1 MVELLV
7 ISILCILAIVIAI
20 LIRYAICH
28 DLKKSVQDVM
38 RFVKKLFKEIW
49 EELFGSSDNNICYPV
64 RFGADE
70 FGIIRANY
78 VNHYFESIYSL
89 FDEKGTF
96 CTRIDEITNPNIIV
110 YYIKIQIQKNKNNI
124 NLEDL
129 KDLLQN
135 RLEKMVEESFNKHGI
150 YVPSFQ
156 YLDFEFDQENSPQL
170 LYIRFA
176 KNPDGI
182 VDLHNQKEQ
191 RLIVRRNSKNIQQN
205 DFVANWEDDECN
217 ENRH

>member
-78 VNHYFESIYSL
+78 VNHYIESIYSL

-182 VDLHNQKEQ
+182 VDLLNQ
-191 RLIVRRNSKNIQQN
+191 
-205 DFVANWEDDECN
+205 
-217 ENRH
+217 

>member
-1 MVELLV
+1 M
-7 ISILCILAIVIAI
+7 
-20 LIRYAICH
+20 
-28 DLKKSVQDVM
+28 
-38 RFVKKLFKEIW
+38 
-49 EELFGSSDNNICYPV
+49 
-64 RFGADE
+64 
-70 FGIIRANY
+70 
-78 VNHYFESIYSL
+78 
-89 FDEKGTF
+89 
-96 CTRIDEITNPNIIV
+96 

-205 DFVANWEDDECN
+205 DFVADWEDDECN

>member
-1 MVELLV
+1 MKVLLALTI
-7 ISILCILAIVIAI
+7 ISIWFILVAICVKYT
-20 LIRYAICH
+20 LCH
-28 DLKKSVQDVM
+28 DLKKSVRDVM
-38 RFVKKLFKEIW
+38 HFVKKLFKEIW
-49 EELFGSSDNNICYPV
+49 EELFGSSNNNICYPV

-70 FGIIRANY
+70 FGIIRPNY
-78 VNHYFESIYSL
+78 VNLYFKSIYSL
-89 FDEKGTF
+89 FDEEGTF
-96 CTRIDEITNPNIIV
+96 CTGIDEMTNPNIIE
-110 YYIKIQIQKNKNNI
+110 YYIKIKIQKNKNNI

-150 YVPSFQ
+150 YVPSSQ

-205 DFVANWEDDECN
+205 DFTADWEDGEFN
-217 ENRH
+217 GNRP

>member
-135 RLEKMVEESFNKHGI
+135 RLEKMVEE
-150 YVPSFQ
+150 
-156 YLDFEFDQENSPQL
+156 
-170 LYIRFA
+170 
-176 KNPDGI
+176 NPDGI

-205 DFVANWEDDECN
+205 DFVADWEDDECN

>member
-1 MVELLV
+1 MVELII

-28 DLKKSVQDVM
+28 DLKKSVKDIINFL
-38 RFVKKLFKEIW
+38 RKLLKEIW
-49 EELFGSSDNNICYPV
+49 EELFGSSNNNICYPV

-70 FGIIRANY
+70 FGIIRPNY
-78 VNHYFESIYSL
+78 VNLYFKSIYSL
-89 FDEKGTF
+89 FDEEGTF
-96 CTRIDEITNPNIIV
+96 CTGIDEMTNPHIIE
-110 YYIKIQIQKNKNNI
+110 YYIKIKIQKNKNTI

-150 YVPSFQ
+150 YVPSSQ

-205 DFVANWEDDECN
+205 DFTADWEDGEFN
-217 ENRH
+217 GNRP